1 MLALWHL
8 WCHPRFKPL
17 AVILNYCA
25 SGCIP
30 RGAFFVRILLLM
42 GARRMKGGFILFN
55 FGGVVVV
62 IKMCLNFLF
71 MNHQVVNKKRRVVVV
86 GAGFAGLNFVKHI
99 DKRYFAQVEIERCA
113 VSYGGGETY

>member
-1 MLALWHL
+1 
-8 WCHPRFKPL
+8 
-17 AVILNYCA
+17 
-25 SGCIP
+25 
-30 RGAFFVRILLLM
+30 M

-99 DKRYFAQVEIERCA
+99 DKRYFEVIVIPSVVLSSSFGR
-113 VSYGGGETY
+113 S